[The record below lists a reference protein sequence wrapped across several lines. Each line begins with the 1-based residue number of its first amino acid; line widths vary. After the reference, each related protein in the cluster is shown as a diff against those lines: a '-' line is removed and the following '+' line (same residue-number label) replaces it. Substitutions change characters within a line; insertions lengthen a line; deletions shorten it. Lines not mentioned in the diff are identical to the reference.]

1 VEFHEVRSSPGNTR
15 GSGQSARLSR
25 YGNYALHAK
34 LFVFDREKLFI
45 GSMNFDRRSRRLNTE
60 IGLIIANA
68 VLSQQVAA
76 RFEAM
81 KQEKNSYTVELR
93 RDGARKSSE
102 LVWRTYEAGS
112 PVEYHSE
119 PARSRWQKL
128 EVEFLALLPLD
139 SEL

>member
-1 VEFHEVRSSPGNTR
+1 VQLPPG
-15 GSGQSARLSR
+15 
-25 YGNYALHAK
+25 
-34 LFVFDREKLFI
+34 
-45 GSMNFDRRSRRLNTE
+45 
-60 IGLIIANA
+60 
-68 VLSQQVAA
+68 
-76 RFEAM
+76 
-81 KQEKNSYTVELR
+81 
-93 RDGARKSSE
+93 GAHKSSG